1 MRSELAHR
9 PVVRSAALTRR
20 PIQRTP
26 FMRLS
31 VLAIRPPDLRCAA
44 VKRRYFQAAPEPPV
58 LPQPTRGHLVKRIHK
73 SYYLPD
79 CIYLDC
85 VYSNCVGLNYV
96 GLNYVGSNRIDGR
109 KAAMCSFT
117 SSVREFSL

>member
-1 MRSELAHR
+1 
-9 PVVRSAALTRR
+9 
-20 PIQRTP
+20 
-26 FMRLS
+26 MRLS
-31 VLAIRPPDLRCAA
+31 VLAIRPPDMRYAA
-44 VKRRYFQAAPEPPV
+44 VKRRYFQAAPEPLV

-79 CIYLDC
+79 CVYSNC

-96 GLNYVGSNRIDGR
+96 GSNCIDVQ

>member
-1 MRSELAHR
+1 
-9 PVVRSAALTRR
+9 
-20 PIQRTP
+20 
-26 FMRLS
+26 MRLS
-31 VLAIRPPDLRCAA
+31 VLAIRPPDMRYAV

-79 CIYLDC
+79 CVYLDC
-85 VYSNCVGLNYV
+85 AYSNCVYLDCGGLNC
-96 GLNYVGSNRIDGR
+96 VGSNCIDVQ

>member
-1 MRSELAHR
+1 M
-9 PVVRSAALTRR
+9 
-20 PIQRTP
+20 
-26 FMRLS
+26 
-31 VLAIRPPDLRCAA
+31 
-44 VKRRYFQAAPEPPV
+44 
-58 LPQPTRGHLVKRIHK
+58 KRIHK